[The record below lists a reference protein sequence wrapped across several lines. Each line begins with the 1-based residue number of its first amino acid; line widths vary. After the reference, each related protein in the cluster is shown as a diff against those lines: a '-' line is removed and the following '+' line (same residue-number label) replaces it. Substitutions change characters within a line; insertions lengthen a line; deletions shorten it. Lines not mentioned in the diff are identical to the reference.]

1 MSWEI
6 LDIGSAMIIYTL
18 DPHFSQLS
26 ITIHLG
32 MESVKKAISDH
43 IRAKRYEKL
52 YILGFI
58 NQLLGIFS

>member
-1 MSWEI
+1 
-6 LDIGSAMIIYTL
+6 MIIYTL